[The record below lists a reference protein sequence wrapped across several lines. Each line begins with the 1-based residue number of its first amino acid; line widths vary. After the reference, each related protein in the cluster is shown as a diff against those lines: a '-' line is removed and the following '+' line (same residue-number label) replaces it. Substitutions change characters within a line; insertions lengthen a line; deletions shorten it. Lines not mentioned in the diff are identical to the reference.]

1 MLQELQYGESD
12 LTSGSEFW
20 LSLAFIYSTADDVGQ
35 ELRENIDVG
44 IQAAAE
50 ALDHQHA
57 ENHAAEGSVLLDL
70 VADHRGE

>member
-44 IQAAAE
+44 IRQRPRPRSPAC
-50 ALDHQHA
+50 
-57 ENHAAEGSVLLDL
+57 
-70 VADHRGE
+70 